1 MAETAWRPPESEIS
15 ELEKA
20 VLDAARRAVL
30 PLAAIGVPAP
40 DRDGVVEIGLA
51 DGRLVRLVVTAQPVG
66 SGTHA
71 GRAVVVYEVSGHGRV
86 ADAARQREAMF
97 LVGGRAVLDRATQ
110 AFLEVE
116 VQVAAGPH

>member
-30 PLAAIGVPAP
+30 PLAAIGLPPP

-51 DGRLVRLVVTAQPVG
+51 DGRLVRLVVAAQPVG
-66 SGTHA
+66 SGSRG

-86 ADAARQREAMF
+86 SDATRQREAMF
-97 LVGGRAVLDRATQ
+97 LVGGRAVLDRVTQ
-110 AFLEVE
+110 AFLEVD
-116 VQVAAGPH
+116 VRVAAGPH